1 MRELRVRVKLSD
13 AKTMYK
19 DVSHALTLN
28 TECLYFI
35 FISLGSWLV
44 LAISLLASIY
54 SGHLNI
60 KNYS

>member
-28 TECLYFI
+28 TEMLIFYFSLVQGLGLYLRSAYWQVYTVVI
-35 FISLGSWLV
+35 
-44 LAISLLASIY
+44 
-54 SGHLNI
+54 
-60 KNYS
+60 

>member
-1 MRELRVRVKLSD
+1 MREFRVRVKLSD

-35 FISLGSWLV
+35 F
-44 LAISLLASIY
+44 
-54 SGHLNI
+54 H
-60 KNYS
+60 

>member
-28 TECLYFI
+28 TECLNFI
-35 FISLGSWLV
+35 F
-44 LAISLLASIY
+44 
-54 SGHLNI
+54 H
-60 KNYS
+60 

>member
-28 TECLYFI
+28 
-35 FISLGSWLV
+35 SLGSWLV